1 MKASESQQDDLLS
14 LSNLDL
20 EITRTRV
27 AIAALTSGE
36 AFAALRQS
44 QRDAAASLIESRNQL
59 DSVELELSRA
69 EADLKLVEQ
78 RIDKDNQRLNQTS
91 SSKDAQGIQAE
102 LETLKK
108 RKSDLEDFELSILER
123 KEQAEAAYQVI
134 IHEKKLID
142 DELATKETEN
152 EAQIMKLRSGLDL
165 LTKQR
170 NQQASRIQS
179 DLLELYD
186 KKSSRGLAIGRLVN
200 RECGACRITI
210 GATALAEISG
220 LARDEVAT
228 CPDCQAILVR

>member
-1 MKASESQQDDLLS
+1 MKASESQQADLLS

-36 AFAALRQS
+36 AFAALLQS

-134 IHEKKLID
+134 IHNKKLID
-142 DELATKETEN
+142 DELATKESEN

-165 LTKQR
+165 LTQQR

>member
-1 MKASESQQDDLLS
+1 MKASESQQADLLS

-134 IHEKKLID
+134 IHDKKLID
-142 DELATKETEN
+142 DELATKESQN
-152 EAQIMKLRSGLDL
+152 EAQIIKLRSGLDL
-165 LTKQR
+165 LTQQR

-179 DLLELYD
+179 DLLELYE

>member
-1 MKASESQQDDLLS
+1 MKASESQQADLLS

-134 IHEKKLID
+134 IHNKKLID
-142 DELATKETEN
+142 DELATKESEN

-165 LTKQR
+165 LTQQR